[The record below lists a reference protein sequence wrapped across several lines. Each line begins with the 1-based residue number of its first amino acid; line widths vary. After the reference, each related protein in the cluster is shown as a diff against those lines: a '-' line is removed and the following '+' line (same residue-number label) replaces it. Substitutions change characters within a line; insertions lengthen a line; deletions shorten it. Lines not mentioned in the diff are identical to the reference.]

1 MRNLKYP
8 VNSKKTFFTNNIYIV
23 KYSKYDIIRERKYV
37 YEIIFYED
45 KNGESEVADFIRKLQ
60 KSSTKNKTDRINY
73 YKIIAYLDALG
84 EMGTRVGEPVT
95 KHLEGEIWELRP
107 LQNRILYA
115 YYKDNKFILLHHF
128 LKKTRKTPR
137 KEIEKAKN
145 RLRDFI
151 ERNG

>member
-1 MRNLKYP
+1 M
-8 VNSKKTFFTNNIYIV
+8 
-23 KYSKYDIIRERKYV
+23 